1 VVTLDLPFTE
11 RQLAPNI
18 FRRRFFP
25 SNAEEM
31 AWHQDPENRTV
42 LIEGGSG
49 WMLQLDNELPMI
61 LVQGKTYKIPR
72 FVWHRLLVTEQATE
86 LTVTISKEY

>member
-1 VVTLDLPFTE
+1 
-11 RQLAPNI
+11 
-18 FRRRFFP
+18 
-25 SNAEEM
+25 
-31 AWHQDPENRTV
+31 
-42 LIEGGSG
+42 
-49 WMLQLDNELPMI
+49 MLQLDNELPMI